1 MRYEF
6 IVPGPV
12 SQDLAA
18 ALPEL
23 TIAPSATGGTSLFG
37 PVIDES
43 DVSTF
48 IARIHDL
55 GLSVVDVHPL
65 PD

>member
-43 DVSTF
+43 DSL
-48 IARIHDL
+48 DL
-55 GLSVVDVHPL
+55 YRANPRSRAVRG
-65 PD
+65 

>member
-18 ALPEL
+18 ELPEL

-43 DVSTF
+43 DVSTLL
-48 IARIHDL
+48 ARIHDL